1 MKKVRKEEILKQL
14 KTVIDPE
21 LNISI
26 VDMGLIYDVEMNKE
40 GLITV
45 TMTLTTVGCP
55 LFDVIAKDIVV
66 TLKRLPGVEDVKINL
81 TFDPPWTPDKMSDR
95 AKAELGWE

>member
-55 LFDVIAKDIVV
+55 LFDVIAEDIVI